1 MFICTAFFMHFL
13 QDLYLCTVVDFTRLQ
28 YDKKVNRSAKV
39 KFPENELKQKTGS
52 GLQSKLKSGSGQE
65 TKPREEMETNIKTE
79 KEKRKSIMKKKLIA
93 AICTAALMT
102 AALTGCG
109 SNGTATDTTA
119 DTTQTE
125 AADASATVTTAEED
139 TAADLS
145 GTISL
150 AGSTSMEKL
159 CEAMSESFMEKYP
172 GITVTVEYTG
182 SGAGLESLASGSV
195 DIGDASR
202 SLKDEEKAAGSV
214 ENIVAIDGIA
224 VIEDKDNGVTN
235 VSAEDLAKIYK
246 GEVKNWSE
254 LGGKDE
260 AIVVIGREA
269 GSGTRDAFEEL
280 LDIADSCAYA
290 QELDSTGAVLA
301 KVASTP
307 GAIGYV
313 SLDVVDDTVTAVSID
328 GTEPTEE
335 QILAGNYLLSRP
347 FVMATKGE
355 ISEQNDLVKTW
366 FDYIA
371 SEDGKNVI
379 KQVGLII
386 PE

>member
-1 MFICTAFFMHFL
+1 
-13 QDLYLCTVVDFTRLQ
+13 
-28 YDKKVNRSAKV
+28 
-39 KFPENELKQKTGS
+39 
-52 GLQSKLKSGSGQE
+52 
-65 TKPREEMETNIKTE
+65 
-79 KEKRKSIMKKKLIA
+79 MKKKLLA
-93 AICTAALMT
+93 VLCATGLLT

-109 SNGTATDTTA
+109 NSEAQTTGA
-119 DTTQTE
+119 EQTE
-125 AADASATVTTAEED
+125 TTVAETQETEDTQATEETETED
-139 TAADLS
+139 TANLS

-195 DIGDASR
+195 DIGNSSR
-202 SLKDEEKAAGSV
+202 HLKDEELSGGAV
-214 ENIVAIDGIA
+214 ENVVAIDGIA
-224 VIEDKDNGVTN
+224 VIEDKDNTVTDIK
-235 VSAEDLAKIYK
+235 AEDLAKIYT
-246 GEVKNWSE
+246 GEISNWSE

-280 LDIADSCAYA
+280 LEVADNCAYA

-313 SLDVVDDTVTAVSID
+313 SLDVVDDSVIAISID

-335 QILAGNYLLSRP
+335 KILAGNYLLSRP
-347 FVMATKGE
+347 FVMATNGE
-355 ISEQNDLVKTW
+355 ISAQNDLVKTW
-366 FDYIA
+366 FDYMK
-371 SEDGKNVI
+371 SEDGKSVI
-379 KQVGLII
+379 SQVGLII